1 MIEPPPSAK
10 QPIRRANRPPGREA
24 AWGLNGEARNNRAA
38 QVASDLQQILSF
50 ASRELDRQT
59 RVALSDQPIDNAAH
73 HPIERPRKAADVHRD
88 ADIPAPAPIA
98 QARRLHSIP
107 GPPISNWRDGLLSNG
122 PWLVSAT
129 LSGLI
134 AVEFARAAMTLFG
147 GTPPPSPLPAVALN
161 TRALERP
168 GVDVRSIVAAQLFG
182 ILAAEPSSQDPGGA
196 PRTASNLL
204 LAGTLATEN
213 PKSGLAI
220 IVSDTAPAEVYE
232 VGASVG
238 GASLH
243 SVYRDRVILSRNGR
257 LETLV
262 LPKLSLKGRPAA
274 PPDSPP
280 RMAESSEPGGV
291 DTGKALTAAD
301 LLRTAAS
308 VGPDG
313 RLLGFRVFPN
323 GNHVPSFVKSGLRG
337 GDLLV
342 AVNGTSMQDQD
353 RQTGKEILEGL
364 NAPGTV
370 TVTVEH
376 NGERRDVTLY
386 APEDSSPSE

>member
-10 QPIRRANRPPGREA
+10 QPIRRANRPPGRDA
-24 AWGLNGEARNNRAA
+24 SWGLKGDARNNRAA
-38 QVASDLQQILSF
+38 QLANDLQQILSF
-50 ASRELDRQT
+50 ASRELNRQT
-59 RVALSDQPIDNAAH
+59 RVADKPAYSPV
-73 HPIERPRKAADVHRD
+73 ESPRKAAVVQRHPE
-88 ADIPAPAPIA
+88 IPAQRSHSMPAQQLA
-98 QARRLHSIP
+98 A
-107 GPPISNWRDGLLSNG
+107 WREGLLRNG

-134 AVEFARAAMTLFG
+134 AVEFARASMTLLG
-147 GTPPPSPLPAVALN
+147 GTPPPAPLPAVATN
-161 TRALERP
+161 ARALERP

-182 ILAAEPSSQDPGGA
+182 VFAADASSQDPSGA
-196 PRTASNLL
+196 PRTAANLL

-213 PKSGLAI
+213 PKTGLAI

-262 LPKLSLKGRPAA
+262 LPKLSLKGRTAA
-274 PPDSPP
+274 PADSPP
-280 RMAESSEPGGV
+280 RMAESNQPAGL

-301 LLRTAAS
+301 LVRTSAS

-364 NAPGTV
+364 SASGTV
-370 TVTVEH
+370 TVTIEH

-386 APEDSSPSE
+386 APEDSAPSD